1 MPSTL
6 WSAPT
11 QGRSGTGGT
20 TTNARLCI
28 LRMRVAEVY
37 VGIGTKIQKSALRD
51 RIAADLVP
59 TGDISTPCP
68 CPTIRRR
75 SPLW

>member
-1 MPSTL
+1 MLWRDCQTLLEVRPLIPLSDNRVSRFEIKKAMPNTL

-28 LRMRVAEVY
+28 LRVRVARFTWASEP
-37 VGIGTKIQKSALRD
+37 KFKS
-51 RIAADLVP
+51 P
-59 TGDISTPCP
+59 P
-68 CPTIRRR
+68 
-75 SPLW
+75 